1 MAPSVLRVTL
11 APPPTP
17 REGERAPLS
26 AAQAGRGH
34 DWLPSRGRCL
44 HLGPRDP
51 ARSHR
56 SGRSASPTSATDE
69 KRGRGVLTDVHLAAP
84 GPGAAPAPRA
94 HAGLLLRLPTRLRS
108 PCLHCTAFL
117 PSPGLLRTPGSSCAA
132 CPPSRSEA
140 GFHWPQGRH
149 ASAAPF
155 PESDQ
160 ASQATT
166 WQWIL
171 LSFQLVTAFLVRGQY
186 VPVSCHTALSAFIYV
201 GLGHRLALAN
211 GMLAHV
217 TEPPLSRSS
226 KNHHVALLLCYCFL
240 P

>member
-11 APPPTP
+11 APPPRPP

-44 HLGPRDP
+44 HLGPRDS

-56 SGRSASPTSATDE
+56 SGRSASPTSATDENRRRGGRGGQCRRALGE

-94 HAGLLLRLPTRLRS
+94 HAGFLLRLPTRLRS

-160 ASQATT
+160 ASRAAT
-166 WQWIL
+166 WLKRIQVFI
-171 LSFQLVTAFLVRGQY
+171 FQFKIFLFSNLKLHY
-186 VPVSCHTALSAFIYV
+186 
-201 GLGHRLALAN
+201 
-211 GMLAHV
+211 
-217 TEPPLSRSS
+217 
-226 KNHHVALLLCYCFL
+226 
-240 P
+240 